1 MRPGYLQGYG
11 EDTTRPGNF
20 GYVKL
25 DDDAVYFL
33 NTRSGLPPVVT
44 GYIPEYLRYSKDFP
58 YFPEG
63 PRGPFIQ
70 PRDPM
75 TFNVLMT

>member
-20 GYVKL
+20 GYAKL
-25 DDDAVYFL
+25 DDDAIYFL
-33 NTRSGLPPVVT
+33 NTRSGLPPEFET
-44 GYIPEYLRYSKDFP
+44 GYIPEYSR
-58 YFPEG
+58 YFPKG
-63 PRGPFIQ
+63 LRGPFVR